1 MSIFIP
7 CTKFYLGL
15 AESRVPVYKTLS
27 NSLLIYTML
36 LYLLFFSFLRDGSLS
51 LYNIDTPFRA
61 HTSGLGD
68 F

>member
-1 MSIFIP
+1 MSILSTF
-7 CTKFYLGL
+7 TKFHPRL
-15 AESRVPVYKTLS
+15 ADSRAVMYETSS

-61 HTSGLGD
+61 HTLGLGD
-68 F
+68 L